1 MKNFRRFFKN
11 LRRKYFP
18 NDFDKEITRWFRDE
32 GDYFYRLEYN
42 LNQNSIVIDLGGYKG
57 QFASDI
63 HSKYLCK
70 VLVFEPIKS
79 YFELIQDR
87 FKKNS
92 YIDAFNFA
100 LGEKDKADFFYMDND
115 GTSINNRS
123 RIGNSQKQEVIFRDI
138 ETFFKEKNITSVD
151 LIKINIEG
159 GEYELLEYIL
169 DKDLAKV
176 FKNIQVQFHKYIIN
190 SDEKMLSIQKK
201 LEKTHVINWQYR
213 FVWENWVKK

>member
-1 MKNFRRFFKN
+1 MKKLKRFFKN
-11 LRRKYFP
+11 LRKKYFP
-18 NDFDKEITRWFRDE
+18 NDFDKEIKRWFGDD
-32 GDYFYRLEYN
+32 GDYHYRLKYD
-42 LNQNSIVIDLGGYKG
+42 LNENSVVIDLGGYKG

-63 HSKYLCK
+63 FGKYMCN
-70 VLVFEPIKS
+70 VLVFEPIKE
-79 YFELIQDR
+79 YYEMIHER
-87 FKKNS
+87 FKKNPK
-92 YIDAFNFA
+92 IDVFKFA
-100 LGEKDKADFFYMDND
+100 LGEQDKTEFFYLDAD
-115 GTSINNRS
+115 GTSINNKS
-123 RIGNSQKQEVIFRDI
+123 GHNTNLKQEVIFKDI
-138 ETFFKEKNITSVD
+138 ETFFKEKNITTVD

-176 FKNIQVQFHKYIIN
+176 FKNIQVQFHKYILN